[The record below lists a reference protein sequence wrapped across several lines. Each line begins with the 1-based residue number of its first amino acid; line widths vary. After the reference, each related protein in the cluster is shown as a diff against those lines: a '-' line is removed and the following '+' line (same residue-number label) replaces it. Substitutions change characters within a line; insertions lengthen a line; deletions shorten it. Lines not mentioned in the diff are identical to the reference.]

1 MMYVRAFAA
10 LVVCDALVAPAV
22 TTRRAS
28 SLRAYKTP
36 DLVSVF
42 ARLAETTCVSEDGRT
57 QTAKAGKWIPAYA
70 KRGDH
75 VPAWVG
81 ALFPDGATDVGFD
94 ACHAALRALPYAAP
108 LAAPPSEAARASVS
122 ADAARAFWAVA
133 GGGESLALEAC
144 VAALEGMAPEGDG
157 AMWDDYAEACND
169 VDVERVTDVAQ
180 VSFAEADWDD
190 SLKDAGSAQL
200 LGDVGAAPPPPPPGA
215 GAPPPPPPPPGEVR
229 TAGGLIL
236 P

>member
-1 MMYVRAFAA
+1 MHLVELSGMMYVRAFAA

-42 ARLAETTCVSEDGRT
+42 ARLAETTCVSEDGTT

-94 ACHAALRALPYAAP
+94 AFHAALGAMTPEAGYRSVECVDDPDQYVVDVATRAGTLVLFDTVASPHEVLPT
-108 LAAPPSEAARASVS
+108 EAGAR
-122 ADAARAFWAVA
+122 
-133 GGGESLALEAC
+133 
-144 VAALEGMAPEGDG
+144 VAAAGWFHEP
-157 AMWDDYAEACND
+157 
-169 VDVERVTDVAQ
+169 AQ
-180 VSFAEADWDD
+180 EPPDWY
-190 SLKDAGSAQL
+190 
-200 LGDVGAAPPPPPPGA
+200 
-215 GAPPPPPPPPGEVR
+215 
-229 TAGGLIL
+229 
-236 P
+236 